1 LKITY
6 TVWMDEHCHQTVQ
19 RVIDSWDYRG
29 VLADIEDV
37 IELRHLR
44 AENHRLRLAAQE
56 KP

>member
-1 LKITY
+1 MKITY